1 LLSGVLLELASN
13 TTDGQ
18 FLVFENGKFF
28 NQKLDQFL
36 SQNNLLLV
44 ADTNDTRGASDWT
57 IGE

>member
-1 LLSGVLLELASN
+1 LLSGALLEPASN

-18 FLVFENGKFF
+18 FFVFENGKFF
-28 NQKLDQFL
+28 NQKFDQFL